1 MRVWERFARRQAEI
15 TGLMPVARLRR
26 RLADLEP
33 ALEENARL
41 EAVLSE
47 QVSDLEQRV
56 GELAHMRA
64 HARDES

>member
-33 ALEENARL
+33 VLEENDRL
-41 EAVLSE
+41 ELALAEEVAE
-47 QVSDLEQRV
+47 LERRV